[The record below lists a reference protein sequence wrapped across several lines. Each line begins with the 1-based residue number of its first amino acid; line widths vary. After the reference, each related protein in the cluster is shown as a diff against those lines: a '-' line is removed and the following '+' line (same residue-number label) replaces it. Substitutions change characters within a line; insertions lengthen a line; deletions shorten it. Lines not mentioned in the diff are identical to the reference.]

1 MFGFF
6 KKKKKGPPPTGPDF
20 SDVDSPAKAEALF
33 RRGDLEKL
41 LLMPEAFGGED
52 SPLNTLYVPVG
63 VAGVKAGIDENV
75 VRPLAADGK
84 VRQYTAEP
92 EYQGKSVIPIA
103 VTITASDP
111 GEFSTTIN
119 IWGDALGRE

>member
-6 KKKKKGPPPTGPDF
+6 KKKKGPPPTGPDF
-20 SDVDSPAKAEALF
+20 SHIDSQAKAEALF

-103 VTITASDP
+103 ITITASDP